1 MIDFINFIDRYIFM
15 LAAPTIPLIVLKL
28 LGVFSLTWLGV
39 FTPFLI
45 GVAWCVFSAIAAG
58 VAGGM
63 DAVKEHKQRSKK

>member
-1 MIDFINFIDRYIFM
+1 MIKFIDKYIFM
-15 LAAPTIPLIVLKL
+15 LAAPTIPLIILKL

-45 GVAWCVFSAIAAG
+45 VLSWCLFRVVAAG